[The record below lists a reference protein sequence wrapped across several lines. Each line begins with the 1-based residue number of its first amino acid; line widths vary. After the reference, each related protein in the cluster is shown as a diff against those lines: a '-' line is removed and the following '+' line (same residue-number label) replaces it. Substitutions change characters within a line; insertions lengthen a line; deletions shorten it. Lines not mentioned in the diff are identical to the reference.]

1 MEIEETKITIRELV
15 KDYVDNDEG
24 GVFAYGGK
32 LNVRPPYQ
40 REFIYG
46 NSERAA
52 VIDTVIS
59 GYPLSIMYWSVNDD
73 GTYEIIDGQQRTVS
87 ICQYV
92 AGGDFSFDFKY
103 FENQPADIK
112 ERILNYKLS
121 ICKCTGTD
129 SEKLEWFKRI
139 NIAGKELTEQE
150 LRNAV
155 YHGPWVSDAK
165 RYFSK
170 TKGPAHKIAG
180 DYLNGSANR
189 QDYLET
195 ALGWISKGNIEIYM
209 AKHQQDPTAVA
220 LWNYFQ
226 NVISW
231 VEATFP
237 NKRPIMK
244 GVDWGYLYNKYGEK
258 VYDPAVLEK
267 EIKRLIL
274 DDDVTNNKGIYHYL
288 FTRDE
293 KYLSIR
299 AFTPKQK
306 LAAYERQQGICP
318 ICKEHFEFEEMEGDH
333 ITPWCEGGP
342 TTAENCQMLCKS
354 CNRRKSSK

>member
-1 MEIEETKITIRELV
+1 MEIEEKKITIRELASG
-15 KDYVDNDEG
+15 YVDNEES

-46 NSERAA
+46 EKERYA
-52 VIDTVIS
+52 VVDTAFHN
-59 GYPLSIMYWSVNDD
+59 YPLSIMYWSVNED

-87 ICQYV
+87 LCQYI
-92 AGGDFSFDFKY
+92 AGDFAYNFMYFDNLP
-103 FENQPADIK
+103 EDQK
-112 ERILNYKLS
+112 EKLLDYKLS
-121 ICKCTGTD
+121 ICLCTGTE

-139 NIAGKELTEQE
+139 NIAGKELEPQE

-170 TKGPAHKIAG
+170 TKGPAHKVGG
-180 DYLNGSANR
+180 DYLNGSPIR

-195 ALGWISKGNIEIYM
+195 AIDWISKGNIEIYM
-209 AKHQQDPTAVA
+209 GKHQNDHTAVA

-226 NVISW
+226 SVISW

-237 NKRPIMK
+237 KKRPIMK
-244 GVDWGYLYNKYGEK
+244 GVEWGPLYNKYGQD
-258 VYDPAVLEK
+258 VFDPAAFED
-267 EIKRLIL
+267 EIQKLIL
-274 DDDVTNNKGIYHYL
+274 DDDVTNKKGIYPYL

-299 AFTPKQK
+299 AFTQAQK
-306 LAAYERQQGICP
+306 IKAYERQGGICP
-318 ICKEHFEFEEMEGDH
+318 ICGKHFEIGEMEGDH
-333 ITPWCEGGP
+333 ITPWSKGGP
-342 TTAENCQMLCKS
+342 TTTENCQMLCVS
-354 CNRRKSSK
+354 CNRRKWSK

>member
-1 MEIEETKITIRELV
+1 MDINEVKITVRELTNG
-15 KDYVDNDEG
+15 YVDNEES

-46 NSERAA
+46 DKEKLA
-52 VIDTVIS
+52 VIDTVMQ
-59 GYPLSIMYWSVNDD
+59 GFPLSIMYWSDNGD

-92 AGGDFSFDFKY
+92 AGDFAHNFLYFD
-103 FENQPADIK
+103 NQPDNIREK
-112 ERILNYKLS
+112 ILDYKLS
-121 ICKCTGTD
+121 ICQCIGTD
-129 SEKLEWFKRI
+129 DEKLKWFERI
-139 NIAGKELTEQE
+139 NIAGKELEPQE

-170 TKGPAHKIAG
+170 TNCPAYRIASS
-180 DYLNGSANR
+180 YIYGSPIR
-189 QDYLET
+189 QDYLER
-195 ALGWISKGNIEIYM
+195 AIDWISKGNIKIYM
-209 AKHQQDPTAVA
+209 AKHQNDPTAVA

-237 NKRPIMK
+237 KKRSIMK
-244 GVDWGYLYNKYGEK
+244 GVEWGPLYNKYGQD
-258 VYDPAVLEK
+258 VFDPAAFEE
-267 EIKRLIL
+267 EIKKLIL
-274 DDDVTNNKGIYHYL
+274 DDDVTSKKGIYPYL

-299 AFTPKQK
+299 AFSEAQK
-306 LAAYERQQGICP
+306 IAAYERQGGICP
-318 ICKEHFEFEEMEGDH
+318 ICGKHFEIGEMEGDH
-333 ITPWCEGGP
+333 ITPWSKGGP
-342 TTAENCQMLCKS
+342 TTAENCQMLCVD
-354 CNRRKSSK
+354 CNRRKWSK

>member
-1 MEIEETKITIRELV
+1 MEIKEEKITVRELV
-15 KDYVDNDEG
+15 KGYVDNKEG

-46 NSERAA
+46 DKERMA
-52 VIDTVIS
+52 VIDTVINK
-59 GYPLSIMYWSVNDD
+59 YPLSIMYWSVNGD
-73 GTYEIIDGQQRTVS
+73 GTFEIIDGQQRTVS

-92 AGGDFSFDFKY
+92 AGDFSFDFKY
-103 FENQPADIK
+103 FENQPADIQEK
-112 ERILNYKLS
+112 ILDYPLS
-121 ICKCTGTD
+121 ICKCTGND

-139 NIAGKELTEQE
+139 NIAGKELTAQE

-170 TKGPAHKIAG
+170 TGCPAYKIG
-180 DYLNGSANR
+180 SYYLLGTPIR

-195 ALGWISKGNIEIYM
+195 AIDWVSKGNIEIYM

-231 VEATFP
+231 IEATFP
-237 NKRPIMK
+237 NKRTIMK
-244 GVDWGYLYNKYGEK
+244 GVQWGPLYNKYGENA
-258 VYDPAVLEK
+258 YNPEELEK

-274 DDDVTNNKGIYHYL
+274 DDDVSNKKGIYPYL
-288 FTRDE
+288 FSGDE

-299 AFTPKQK
+299 AFTPAQK
-306 LAAYERQQGICP
+306 IAAYERQGGICP
-318 ICKEHFEFEEMEGDH
+318 ICGEHFELEEMEADH
-333 ITPWCEGGP
+333 IIPWCEGGK
-342 TTAENCQMLCKS
+342 TNEDNCQMLCRS
-354 CNRRKSSK
+354 CNRHKSSK